1 MAVDPGF
8 GLNNFGAPKIYNE
21 TETVARNVLMV
32 LFGKPGSYPSLPH
45 IGMDIPKLLLT
56 SYDDLSEDALKQELV
71 NQCSSFSSV
80 VRSGEFDVIKTFN
93 TDKDNVKKPLL
104 LFKIPTQIKTKSR
117 NLVIAIESGSKGITY
132 NFVWID

>member
-117 NLVIAIESGSKGITY
+117 NLVIAIESGAKGITY
-132 NFVWID
+132 NFVWVD